1 MNADGIH
8 HQLWN
13 LAQLLI
19 GSMDK
24 VAKVC
29 DRLRKRPYSIFVEA
43 VIGGMMDK
51 QNLTTIQG
59 IILAAGWE
67 KNGAISAVDIAGYD
81 EKTYRV
87 VNDEIGS
94 QLRACIK
101 KRVTAN
107 GIVMPKK
114 NKLTIQV
121 RRFQIDT
128 ADPKKSAD

>member
-1 MNADGIH
+1 MKTPVLN
-8 HQLWN
+8 
-13 LAQLLI
+13 
-19 GSMDK
+19 
-24 VAKVC
+24 
-29 DRLRKRPYSIFVEA
+29 FFEA

-67 KNGAISAVDIAGYD
+67 KNGAVSAVEIAGYD

-87 VNDEIGS
+87 ANDEIGK

-107 GIVMPKK
+107 GIVVPQK
-114 NKLTIQV
+114 NRLTIQV

-128 ADPKKSAD
+128 ADPKKSAV